1 MLRAFCIVMKFN
13 GIFCFRIVAEM
24 PWMCLMPD
32 DVLDSANK
40 ELVKQDMTM
49 PNGEEYEFKDRRQ
62 EIVFIGKDI
71 HRG

>member
-1 MLRAFCIVMKFN
+1 
-13 GIFCFRIVAEM
+13 M